1 MGEGRGARSMNLS
14 NFIDTMTKLAKLV
27 DEKMKEDL
35 DWLKTF
41 KSEPKPPG
49 ESE

>member
-1 MGEGRGARSMNLS
+1 MSY
-14 NFIDTMTKLAKLV
+14 FIETMQNLAKLA
-27 DEKMKEDL
+27 DEKMREDL